1 MLLSPS
7 CDKSHRMRWTTS
19 VLGLAILASSL
30 FLAVRARAHGQS
42 TPAPQIPPQ
51 ASSTPTQTPKATS
64 LVGAMALRFEPNQGQ
79 TDGRVRFLSR
89 DSRYNLFLTDD
100 EAVFALNGPPP
111 EAKNP
116 NPGRP
121 VPFANLKAAKHA
133 VVRMRLVGAHPKA
146 VTASQQLPG
155 EANYFIGRDP
165 KNWVHN
171 VPQYSR
177 VNYVELYPGVDMTFY
192 GSDRTFEFDLIL
204 KPGADAHQIALR
216 FAGARKVST
225 DKNGDLVLSSAA
237 GDLALRKPV
246 AYQSIDGVKKPVDV
260 RFAARR
266 RNEIGF
272 ALGAYDLRRELV
284 IDPTVLYST
293 YLGGNGSDVGQA
305 VAVDSNGAIYLTG
318 ETGSSNFPI
327 TAGAAQSTLAGSTD
341 VFVTK
346 FTPDGSALVYSTYL
360 GGSDQQGGDT
370 SVGPTSSGN
379 TIAVDGSYNVYIA
392 GGTNTSDFPLC
403 PPANNCPAPAQ
414 SAYAGGKNDAF
425 VVRLNPTGGLAYSTF
440 IGGSDVDI
448 AEGIAIDSS
457 GNIYIGGQ
465 TQSSN
470 LQVVQP
476 LQGLYKGGTDG
487 FVAKIDGTAGS
498 ATLGQFKYLDY
509 LGGSGADLVSAI
521 GLDGLNNIY
530 VTGITDSTD
539 FPVHGATPFQKQCG
553 SNGQCDPNSSG
564 TQSDAFFTAIK
575 SNLSEYIYSTYFGG
589 NGADGA
595 NTLVVDSV
603 GNAYAAGFTDSTNLA
618 VTPKAYQPALNK
630 AATLNAFVA
639 ELDPTGSTA
648 KYVTYLGGS
657 SSEAAFGIALDST
670 NRIYLTG
677 PTTSVDFPIVAPFQN
692 ILGGASDAFVSLL
705 DPSRSGQ
712 GQLVY
717 STYFGGTGKEDTQLA
732 GIAIDSKDNIYFT
745 GDTASSSTAS
755 PPFYISPNAYQPT
768 ISTPPD
774 AFLTKI
780 SSTTTPTPQ
789 FTVDV
794 TNLTPDAISIGSSA
808 TATITVTSQNGFAG
822 NVSLSCRV
830 APPTTAP
837 PTCSLQPVI
846 VAVPANGT
854 VQSSLTIATV
864 SPSASFGLAGLWLPL
879 VGLAVMVPGLK
890 TSKRRQQPYFLALC
904 VVLTALLLMPGCV
917 SGSGTS
923 GGGGTTGTT
932 KGTYHFTLQ
941 GTDQGMNSPSITQ
954 TFTVQ

>member
-7 CDKSHRMRWTTS
+7 HVLGHRLRWTTS
-19 VLGLAILASSL
+19 VLSLVILASSL
-30 FLAVRARAHGQS
+30 LMMPAAAHGQS
-42 TPAPQIPPQ
+42 MQ
-51 ASSTPTQTPKATS
+51 AYRKSEQPSSTTPTPKVTS
-64 LVGAMALRFEPNQGQ
+64 LEGAMALRFEPNRGQ
-79 TDGRVRFLSR
+79 TDNRVKFFSR
-89 DSRYNLFLTDD
+89 QSKYNLFLTDN
-100 EAVFALNGPPP
+100 EAVFALNGPHA
-111 EAKNP
+111 ETKNP
-116 NPGRP
+116 NPRRP
-121 VPFANLKAAKHA
+121 AGLANSNSAPPT
-133 VVRMRLVGAHPKA
+133 VIRMQLVGAHPRSI
-146 VTASQQLPG
+146 TPSQQVPG
-155 EANYFIGRDP
+155 QSNYFIGRDP
-165 KNWVHN
+165 RNWVRD
-171 VPQYSR
+171 VPQFSR
-177 VNYVELYPGVDMTFY
+177 VNYDQVYPGIDMAFY
-192 GSDRTFEFDLIL
+192 GNDRAFEFDLIL
-204 KPGADAHQIALR
+204 KPGADAHQVALR
-216 FAGARKVST
+216 FAGARNVYT
-225 DKNGDLVLSSAA
+225 ARNGDLVLSSVA

-246 AYQSIDGVKKPVDV
+246 AYQSIDGEKKPVKV
-260 RFAARR
+260 RFVARR
-266 RNEIGF
+266 SNEFGI
-272 ALGAYDLRRELV
+272 ALGAYDPRRELV

-293 YLGGNGSDVGQA
+293 YLGGNASDVGQA
-305 VAVDSNGAIYLTG
+305 VAVDSTGAVYLTG
-318 ETGSSNFPI
+318 ETSSSNFPI
-327 TAGAAQSTLAGSTD
+327 TAGSAQSTLAGATD

-346 FTPDGSALVYSTYL
+346 FTTDGSALVYSTYL

-379 TIAVDGSYNVYIA
+379 TIAVDGAGNAYVA

-414 SAYAGGKNDAF
+414 GTYAGGKNDAF
-425 VVRLNPTGGLAYSTF
+425 VVKINPTGGLAYSTF

-448 AEGIAIDSS
+448 AEGIAVDAS
-457 GNIYIGGQ
+457 GNMYVGGQ

-470 LQVVQP
+470 LPVVQP

-487 FVAKIDGTAGS
+487 FLAKIDGTTGS
-498 ATLGQFKYLDY
+498 VTVGQFKYLDY
-509 LGGSGADLVSAI
+509 LGGSGADIVSAI
-521 GLDGLNNIY
+521 ALDGSNNIY

-539 FPVHGATPFQKQCG
+539 FPVRGSAFQKQCG
-553 SNGQCDPNSSG
+553 SDGKCNPGTSG

-589 NGADGA
+589 SGADGA
-595 NTLVVDSV
+595 NALVVDSA
-603 GNAYAAGFTDSTNLA
+603 GDAYAAGFTDSNDLA
-618 VTPKAYQPALNK
+618 VTPKAYQPAINK

-657 SSEAAFGIALDST
+657 SSEAAFGIALDSSG
-670 NRIYLTG
+670 RIYLTG

-732 GIAIDSKDNIYFT
+732 GIAIDSNDNIYFT
-745 GDTASSSTAS
+745 GDTASSSSAS
-755 PPFYISPNAYQPT
+755 PPFYISTNAYQPT

-780 SSTTTPTPQ
+780 SSTMTPKAQ
-789 FTVDV
+789 FTVDA
-794 TNLTPDAISIGSSA
+794 TNLAPDTISVGSSA

-830 APPTTAP
+830 APATTAP

-879 VGLAVMVPGLK
+879 AGLAVVVPGLK
-890 TSKRRQQPYFLALC
+890 TSKRRRQPYFLALC